1 MTQIVPDS
9 VDSSV
14 QGPCGS
20 SLHPGR
26 GDPRSEG
33 ASGKGGTWILDLT
46 MSMVSDDSTSSVMVL
61 PVNCLCRCAPA
72 RGRQRLPSYLDT
84 CATDGVQRGVRD
96 AGRRRDGK
104 QCPRRR
110 TISTGNAR
118 E

>member
-1 MTQIVPDS
+1 MTQVVPDS

-14 QGPCGS
+14 CRARARELSAP
-20 SLHPGR
+20 LWR
-26 GDPRSEG
+26 GDPRSQG

-84 CATDGVQRGVRD
+84 CATHGVQRRVRD
-96 AGRRRDGK
+96 AGRRPDGK

-110 TISTGNAR
+110 TIST
-118 E
+118 